1 MAGAMAP
8 PQTSPPGSLAEGA
21 IPAPTP
27 SEAAAATGGGG
38 GPAAAAAA
46 VAAEGAVGTNL
57 LSSSY
62 FQIMM

>member
-27 SEAAAATGGGG
+27 SEAATGGGG
-38 GPAAAAAA
+38 GPAAAA